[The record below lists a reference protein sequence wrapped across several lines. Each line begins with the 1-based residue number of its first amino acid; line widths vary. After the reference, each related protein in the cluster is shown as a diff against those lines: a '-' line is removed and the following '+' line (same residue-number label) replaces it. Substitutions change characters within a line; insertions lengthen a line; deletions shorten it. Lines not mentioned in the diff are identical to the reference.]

1 MKQWFIGLLLANL
14 FIIGCTPKAAE
25 NSHTGHDHDSHAG
38 HDHGEGAHDDHSD
51 HDHGEI
57 SSAKFT
63 AWTSKAEYFIEF
75 NPLVKGQQ
83 NKIVVHLNDL
93 QQFKPIAKGEL
104 FVYLKQGDK
113 KIASAATK
121 LKSGGITLPQIEP
134 TVGGK
139 ADLWLIIST
148 PEFKDTAIFK
158 NLAVAKNAHDAAH
171 ISYPTQDPE
180 SDISYLKEAA
190 WLTDFAT
197 KAVQKTKIGELIHA
211 SGYIRPAAT
220 DMNTI
225 SAKRDGI
232 IHFSKKNVTTG
243 TAIRSGEV
251 LFSIAGEGILEDDL
265 SMNFQK
271 AKSNF
276 ERTQAEV
283 QRKEKLLADQIIGD
297 KEYQLALNE
306 FELAQAEFD
315 NIKTLY
321 QKGAKRHL
329 AKAPHAGSIAQLMVT
344 EGQFVKAGTP
354 LATILKSSK
363 LQVDIDVAPKYQQ
376 LLPQLQTATFINP
389 NSDKTYTLQDLNG
402 KILSYGRMVNH
413 EGNYL
418 PVFFEINNH
427 PDLLPGTLLEAY
439 LQTQPTEVIQAVPK
453 SAILEEM
460 GSYVV
465 FVQVGGESFEKRVVQ
480 LGKTDGIVVEIL
492 DGLKLGE
499 RVVTKGVNRVKL
511 ASMASD
517 APAHGHVH

>member
-1 MKQWFIGLLLANL
+1 MKQWFILLLLASL
-14 FIIGCTPKAAE
+14 FLAGCSPKE
-25 NSHTGHDHDSHAG
+25 DTHNHDEHDGHNHGDEAHAHDEHSG
-38 HDHGEGAHDDHSD
+38 HDHGD
-51 HDHGEI
+51 I

-63 AWTSKAEYFIEF
+63 TWTANAEYFIEF
-75 NPLVKGQQ
+75 NPLVKGEQ

-93 QQFKPIAKGEL
+93 LQFKPIPKGEL
-104 FVYLKQGDK
+104 FVYLKQGEQ
-113 KIASAATK
+113 KIASAAIK
-121 LKSGGITLPQIEP
+121 LKAGGISSPQIKP
-134 TVGGK
+134 TASGK

-158 NLAVAKNAHDAAH
+158 NLAVAKDAHDAAH
-171 ISYPTQDPE
+171 ISYPNQDPE

-197 KAVQKTKIGELIHA
+197 KAVRQTKIGELIHA

-220 DMNTI
+220 DMSTI

-232 IHFSKKNVTTG
+232 VHFAKKNVTTG

-276 ERTQAEV
+276 ERAQADV
-283 QRKEKLLADQIIGD
+283 QRKEKLLADKIIGD
-297 KEYQLALNE
+297 KEYRLTLNE
-306 FELAQAEFD
+306 FEVVQAEFE

-329 AKAPHAGSIAQLMVT
+329 SQAPHAGSIAQLMVT
-344 EGQFVKAGTP
+344 EGQYVEAGAP

-376 LLPQLQTATFINP
+376 LLPQLQSATFINP
-389 NSDKTYTLQDLNG
+389 NSNKTYTLQELNG
-402 KILSYGRMVNH
+402 KILSYGRMINH

-439 LQTQPTEVIQAVPK
+439 LQTQATQVIHAIPK

-480 LGKTDGIVVEIL
+480 LGKTDGILVEIL
-492 DGLKLGE
+492 AGVQLGE